1 MTKYIKKRYKIE
13 KSIGQGGMGCVYLA
27 KDSKN
32 RNRQVAIK
40 VIHPQNLG
48 AENCLERLKREARY
62 LLRLSH
68 PNIVSLY
75 DFFEENKQFF
85 LVMEYIEGITLE
97 NIFVSGQTLSVEEKL
112 IISYQLVGAIHAMN
126 SEGLIHR
133 DIKPSNIIY
142 IAKKQ
147 QIKLVD
153 LGIAK
158 SISAQNQT
166 CNLTK
171 TNSVLGTPSYMS
183 PEQVNGDTTEK
194 SDVFTTAIVIYQL
207 FANLRDSPFL
217 GTSNINTMLKISTQQ
232 LPSLQNVINE
242 EIPHLAQLSQVVQ
255 CALHKEPHQ
264 RISIE
269 DFYQEFCNIANK
281 YLPTNEHC
289 VPLNSKSQMR
299 RKLQRAT
306 RNKKPETHWN
316 SYITLSLALILA
328 LILGVSL
335 ALISWGQH
343 SQQELLQ
350 DFSHIM
356 QNFSERKFDETWRK
370 NEKLLAQYPQSA
382 QAWMLKSLMLHDG
395 MGVLPQRYA
404 SQVIAKQWHKKL
416 SKNSKY
422 THYFLAKC
430 YLYGLGTPQNLAT
443 ALTYAKKTSLKAFP
457 LAFTC
462 MGEIYLKQ
470 GKNRAAFQAFSKG
483 KDLGETEA
491 MRQLA
496 MFHLH
501 GNTVPQN
508 GQKALELLKQSF
520 TRGNTFASNSIG
532 YIHYNG
538 ATLVPQNITRG
549 EAWFIKGAELG
560 DFICIN
566 NMATIYLNEHGTN
579 IKPRKTLVE
588 ITKMF
593 TIAAQNNYDLAMRAL
608 GNMYI
613 RHFERPYQGLFWII
627 RAILHGNQFAQNDM
641 FALTQNTTEEKI
653 HAQILLG
660 NNYARYVF
668 AYWCMA
674 QSQQPTN
681 ALYWLI
687 QAHNNDKQQLG
698 IIDDISM
705 YQQKNNII
713 PRSKTKEAYVVKGF
727 LYEKGIGVDVDT
739 EKAQEYYK
747 KAIKLGENSPKVL
760 QKIK

>member
-1 MTKYIKKRYKIE
+1 MIKKYKKKRYKIE
-13 KSIGQGGMGCVYLA
+13 QDIGQGGMGCVYLA

-48 AENCLERLKREARY
+48 FDNCLERLKREARY

-68 PNIVSLY
+68 PNIVHLY
-75 DFFEENKQFF
+75 DFFEENNQFF
-85 LVMEYIEGITLE
+85 LVMEYIKGIDLE
-97 NIFVSGQTLSVEEKL
+97 EIFVSGQILSVEEKL
-112 IISYQLVGAIHAMN
+112 IISHQLVSAIHAMN

-158 SISAQNQT
+158 SISTQSQT

-171 TNSVLGTPSYMS
+171 TSSVLGTPGYMS

-207 FANLRDSPFL
+207 FANLRNSPFL
-217 GTSNINTMLKISTQQ
+217 GANNINTMLKISTQQ
-232 LPSLQNVINE
+232 LPSLQNVTEE
-242 EIPHLAQLSQVVQ
+242 EIPHVAQLSQVLQ
-255 CALHKEPHQ
+255 RALCKEASQ

-269 DFYQEFCNIANK
+269 DFYQEIRKITSK
-281 YLPTNEHC
+281 YLPTGEHC
-289 VPLNSKSQMR
+289 ISSVPKTQVR
-299 RKLQRAT
+299 RKLRHTAKS
-306 RNKKPETHWN
+306 KKSTTPWN
-316 SYITLSLALILA
+316 LYITLSLA

-370 NEKLLAQYPQSA
+370 NEKLLTQYPQSA

-404 SQVIAKQWHKKL
+404 SEVIAKQWHKKL

-470 GKNRAAFQAFSKG
+470 GKSRAAFQAFSKG

-520 TRGNTFASNSIG
+520 TLGNIFASNSIG

-538 ATLVPQNITRG
+538 VTLVPQNVALG
-549 EAWFIKGAELG
+549 EAWFMKGVERG

-579 IKPRKTLVE
+579 TKPRKTLVE
-588 ITKMF
+588 IAKMF

-627 RAILHGNQFAQNDM
+627 RAILHGNQFAKNDM
-641 FALTQNTTEEKI
+641 FAFTQNTTEEKI

-668 AYWCMA
+668 AYWCMT
-674 QSQQPTN
+674 QLQQPTN

-687 QAHNNDKQQLG
+687 QAHSNDKQQLG

-727 LYEKGIGVDVDT
+727 FYEKGIGVDIDA
-739 EKAQEYYK
+739 EKAHEYYK
-747 KAIKLGENSPKVL
+747 KAVKLGENSPKVL